1 MTITLS
7 LTYFLKKKNDMQS
20 LKEQIK
26 EIHNGIAESQWKIMC
41 GKSIE
46 ETIKEIINKCLDDR
60 R

>member
-7 LTYFLKKKNDMQS
+7 PTYFLKKKNDMQS

-26 EIHNGIAESQWKIMC
+26 EIHDGIAESQWKIMW

-46 ETIKEIINKCLDDR
+46 ETVKEIVNKCFNDR

>member
-1 MTITLS
+1 
-7 LTYFLKKKNDMQS
+7 MQS

-26 EIHNGIAESQWKIMC
+26 KIHNGIAESQWKIMC

-46 ETIKEIINKCLDDR
+46 ETVKEIVDKCLDDR

>member
-1 MTITLS
+1 
-7 LTYFLKKKNDMQS
+7 MQS

-26 EIHNGIAESQWKIMC
+26 EIHNGIAESQWKIMY

-46 ETIKEIINKCLDDR
+46 ETVKEIIDKCLDDR